1 MTMTTAPAPAV
12 TLYEYT
18 GIVRSVYDGDTIRL
32 DLDLGFNIWKYNE
45 SMRLYG
51 INAFEMTG
59 TQRERGIVA
68 RDALRE
74 RILHKQ
80 VYVRTLKDK
89 QEKYGRYLAVIYDAD
104 GEVNAWLVEKGYA
117 VPYMVES

>member
-1 MTMTTAPAPAV
+1 MTVTTAPAV